1 MTTIDRDGAAV
12 SEAYDWPIPTDES
25 ARLHARASRA
35 SPGGVQG
42 EGRRARP
49 YPLFMTQAQGS
60 RIRDV
65 DGNEYLDFHASFGAV
80 LLGHNDRRINE
91 AVKRAMDEHG
101 VSFSTANPLEV
112 ELAERLIDMIPS
124 AERVVFSCTGTEATF
139 HAIRL
144 ARAFTGR
151 ERILKFEG
159 NYHGW
164 HDYVAW
170 SHHFATDGDRPTPVA
185 ASAGIPASVRDLV
198 TVCEYNDAAAV
209 RETLARDGDT
219 IAAVILEPVFH
230 NAGVVLPEPGFLE
243 ALREA
248 CTAAGTVLI
257 FDEIITGFR
266 HAPGG
271 AQERFGVTP
280 DLTTLGKAI
289 GNGFPI
295 SVLCGRAEIMDRL
308 GPKGDVL
315 FAGTFAG
322 HTLNAA
328 VALEVTRIVR
338 EGAIHDHLAALG
350 RRLTTGIQ
358 RTIEDTGARVQVRES
373 AGVWTVYF
381 TDTPIRRFRDF
392 ARFAMDKDHPI
403 QRAYRGWLLERGI
416 YVHPHYMIRGFLTGA
431 HTEAD
436 VDLLIEAT
444 SEFLVAHR
452 DELAAA
458 DEVGASR

>member
-1 MTTIDRDGAAV
+1 MTATDPAGPGLATPPG
-12 SEAYDWPIPTDES
+12 WPVPAEES
-25 ARLHARASRA
+25 ASLYARASA
-35 SPGGVQG
+35 VSPGGVQG
-42 EGRRARP
+42 EGRGASP
-49 YPLFMTQAQGS
+49 YPLFMTRAQGS

-65 DGNEYLDFHASFGAV
+65 DGNEYIDFHASFGAV
-80 LLGHNDRRINE
+80 LLGHNDDRINA
-91 AVKRAMDEHG
+91 AVRLAMDEHG

-112 ELAERLIDMIPS
+112 ELAERLVQTIPS
-124 AERVVFSCTGTEATF
+124 AERVVFPVTGSEATF

-170 SHHFATDGDRPTPVA
+170 SHHFATEDGGDEPTPVA
-185 ASAGIPASVRDLV
+185 ASAGIPAFVRDLV
-198 TVCEYNDAAAV
+198 VVREYNDAAGV
-209 RETLARDGDT
+209 RETLAREGDS

-243 ALREA
+243 TVRQA
-248 CTAAGTVLI
+248 CTDAGVVLI
-257 FDEIITGFR
+257 FDEVITGFR
-266 HAPGG
+266 HGSGG
-271 AQERFGVTP
+271 AQERLGVTP

-295 SVLCGRAEIMDRL
+295 SVLCGRADIMDRL

-322 HTLNAA
+322 HTLNVAA
-328 VALEVTRIVR
+328 ALECTAIVR
-338 EGAIHDHLAALG
+338 EGAIHDHLVRLG

-358 RTIEDTGARVQVRES
+358 SAIDESGVRVQVRES
-373 AGVWTVYF
+373 GGVWTIYF
-381 TDTPIRRFRDF
+381 TDQPIRRFRDF
-392 ARFAMDKDHPI
+392 ARFAMDKNHPV
-403 QRAYRGWLLERGI
+403 QHAYRNWLLERGI

-431 HTEAD
+431 HTDED
-436 VDLLIEAT
+436 VDRVVDAT
-444 SEFLVAHR
+444 GEFLGAHR
-452 DELAAA
+452 EALSAT
-458 DEVGASR
+458 

>member
-1 MTTIDRDGAAV
+1 MTTIDEPPTVESG
-12 SEAYDWPIPTDES
+12 WPVPSS
-25 ARLHARASRA
+25 ASRELHARASLV

-42 EGRRARP
+42 EGRGATP
-49 YPLFMTQAQGS
+49 YPLFMTQAQGA

-65 DGNEYLDFHASFGAV
+65 DGNEYVDFHASFGAV
-80 LLGHNDRRINE
+80 LLGHNDARINA
-91 AVKRAMDEHG
+91 AVRRAMDAHG

-112 ELAERLIDMIPS
+112 ELAERLVAMIPS

-170 SHHFATDGDRPTPVA
+170 SHHFATDADEPVPVP
-185 ASAGIPASVRDLV
+185 ASAGMPASVRDLV
-198 TVCEYNDAAAV
+198 VVREYNDAAGV
-209 RETLARDGDT
+209 REVLAREGST
-219 IAAVILEPVFH
+219 IAAVILEPIFH
-230 NAGVVLPEPGFLE
+230 NAGVVLPDPGFLE
-243 ALREA
+243 TLREA
-248 CTAAGTVLI
+248 CTAAGTILI

-271 AQERFGVTP
+271 AQERLGVTP
-280 DLTTLGKAI
+280 DLTTLGKAL

-295 SVLCGRAEIMDRL
+295 SALCGRADIMDRL

-322 HTLNAA
+322 HTLDAA
-328 VALEVTRIVR
+328 VALEVTGIVG
-338 EGAIHDHLAALG
+338 EGAIHQHIGALG
-350 RRLTTGIQ
+350 ERLTSGIQ
-358 RTIEDTGARVQVRES
+358 AAIDETGASVQVRVS
-373 AGVWTVYF
+373 GGVWTVYF
-381 TDTPIRRFRDF
+381 TDEPIRRFRDF
-392 ARFAMDKDHPI
+392 ARFAMDKDHPV

-431 HTEAD
+431 HAADD
-436 VDLLIEAT
+436 VDRLVEAT
-444 SEFLVAHR
+444 ATFLHENR
-452 DELAAA
+452 ETLAA
-458 DEVGASR
+458 G

>member
-1 MTTIDRDGAAV
+1 MTTVDPERPDLAA
-12 SEAYDWPIPTDES
+12 APGWPVPTGES
-25 ARLHARASRA
+25 AKLHARASLV

-42 EGRRARP
+42 EGRSATP
-49 YPLFMTQAQGS
+49 YPLFMTRAQGS
-60 RIRDV
+60 RIWDV
-65 DGNEYLDFHASFGAV
+65 DGNEYIDFHNSFGAV
-80 LLGHNDRRINE
+80 LLGHNDPRISE
-91 AVKRAMDEHG
+91 AVTRAMDEHG

-112 ELAERLIDMIPS
+112 ELAERLVGMIPS
-124 AERVVFSCTGTEATF
+124 ADRVVFSCTGTEVTY

-170 SHHFATDGDRPTPVA
+170 SHHFATDADEPIPVA
-185 ASAGIPASVRDLV
+185 ASAGIPELVRDLV
-198 TVCEYNDAAAV
+198 VVREYNDAAAV
-209 RETLARDGDT
+209 RDTLAREGET

-230 NAGVVLPEPGFLE
+230 NAGAVLPEPGFLE
-243 ALREA
+243 AIREA
-248 CTAAGTVLI
+248 CSAAGVVLI

-280 DLTTLGKAI
+280 DLTTLGKAL

-295 SVLCGRAEIMDRL
+295 SALCGRADIMDRL

-322 HTLNAA
+322 HTLNVAA
-328 VALEVTRIVR
+328 ALEVTRIVL
-338 EGAIHDHLAALG
+338 EGAIHRHIAGLG
-350 RRLTTGIQ
+350 RRLTSGIQ
-358 RTIEDTGARVQVRES
+358 AAIDATGTRVQVRES
-373 AGVWTVYF
+373 AGVWTMYF
-381 TDTPIRRFRDF
+381 TDAPIRRFRDF
-392 ARFAMDKDHPI
+392 ARFAMDKNHPL

-436 VDLLIEAT
+436 VDRVVEAT
-444 SEFLVAHR
+444 AEFLTAHR
-452 DELAAA
+452 EMLAAQ
-458 DEVGASR
+458 